1 MQKRFQVFE
10 RIDKDGSGQLTL
22 EDLIEGVAVLVG
34 FKPLASVW
42 SPFDGPVNSQTG
54 DSGNPRS
61 TVDVWFGLLG
71 NCKDP
76 TDLSVNHSDL
86 IVTSLEG

>member
-34 FKPLASVW
+34 FKPLASV
-42 SPFDGPVNSQTG
+42 
-54 DSGNPRS
+54 
-61 TVDVWFGLLG
+61 
-71 NCKDP
+71 
-76 TDLSVNHSDL
+76 
-86 IVTSLEG
+86 